1 MHIPTLKQLIEAMS
15 GTEFYDKLTDPNF
28 KYESLFQ
35 VKIPL
40 EFINADKNIKTD
52 LTLKVPIN
60 MSRLDRYVNSYIEI
74 PADLKKK
81 YDTYAFWYNNFNKM
95 IFDSLDE
102 SDACLFL
109 SACAFCSANTA
120 LDQNILEGAKLFS
133 AVTDDFDRGAEGIK
147 DLQAISSTISD
158 NNSNENL
165 AQLKQ
170 YVDRGSYYAALL
182 APKADYKG
190 GTVMQGARKGQNDV
204 FSEITVSNAKI
215 PNFNMFVRY
224 YLSHNG
230 KVTKQQVMH
239 DVKNNI
245 IKIGG
250 TKINSFFMNL
260 LEPDYKWKKGEG
272 IEITPATIDRWMI
285 RVFFHEPLVQIV
297 DELVENGIIQSDDAS
312 AKVKAKD
319 TSGQAAEKHRKNIGA
334 KRDKIINTLVMN
346 LFGDDIVRQNIV
358 RLMNQ
363 EAQKAGLNAQ
373 QLQALAWVQVREEFG
388 EPKAKFA
395 KFEDVMDFAQET
407 TRKIFEMNKD
417 LEFIKAVG
425 EPMKG
430 KFNDA
435 IKTIRILAL
444 SPRFKFK
451 NEKDV
456 TDTIENRLNYEKV
469 YYMPPKEA
477 GKAKSAKTW
486 LQTRIA
492 LKDNNTEA
500 DIFILSQSK
509 KKPVVKITGLDRK
522 NTLRKAVDWILANV

>member
-1 MHIPTLKQLIEAMS
+1 MPYITDLLEAMS

-28 KYESLFQ
+28 KYENLFQ

-40 EFINADKNIKTD
+40 EFINSNKNIKTD

-60 MSRLDRYVNSYIEI
+60 MKRLDRYVNSYIEL

-81 YDTYAFWYNNFNKM
+81 YDAYAFWYNNFNKL
-95 IFDSLDE
+95 IFNSMDE

-109 SACAFCSANTA
+109 AACAFSSANTA

-147 DLQAISSTISD
+147 DLQSISSTISD
-158 NNSNENL
+158 NNSNVNL
-165 AQLKQ
+165 GQLKQ

-182 APKADYKG
+182 APKSDYKG

-230 KVTKQQVMH
+230 KVTKGQVMS
-239 DVKNNI
+239 DIKSNV

-260 LEPDYKWKKGEG
+260 IEPDYKWKKADG

-297 DELVENGIIQSDDAS
+297 DELVEAGIIQSDSDS
-312 AKVKAKD
+312 AKIKPSD
-319 TSGQAAEKHRKNIGA
+319 SPERSAEKHKKNIGN
-334 KRDKIINTLVMN
+334 KREKIINTLIMN
-346 LFGDDIVRQNIV
+346 LFGDDVVRQNIV
-358 RLMNQ
+358 RLMNK
-363 EAQKAGLNAQ
+363 EAIKAGLNAQ
-373 QLQALAWVQVREEFG
+373 QLQALAWVQIREEFG
-388 EPKAKFA
+388 EPKAKFS
-395 KFEDVMDFAQET
+395 KFEDVMDFATET
-407 TRKIFEMNKD
+407 TNKIFEINQD
-417 LEFIKAVG
+417 LAFIKAVG

-451 NEKDV
+451 NAKDV

-477 GKAKSAKTW
+477 GKAKSAKSW

-509 KKPVVKITGLDRK
+509 KKPVISVTGTDRK
-522 NTLRKAVDWILANV
+522 TTLRKAVDWILTNI

>member
-1 MHIPTLKQLIEAMS
+1 MRYITELLEAMS

-28 KYESLFQ
+28 KYENLFQ

-40 EFINADKNIKTD
+40 EFINKDKNIKTD

-60 MSRLDRYVNSYIEI
+60 MKRLDRYVNSYIEL

-81 YDTYAFWYNNFNKM
+81 YDAYAFWYNNFNKM
-95 IFDSLDE
+95 IFDSMDE

-109 SACAFCSANTA
+109 AACAFTSANTA

-147 DLQAISSTISD
+147 DLTDIASSVSD
-158 NNSNENL
+158 NNSNDNL
-165 AQLKQ
+165 GKLKQ
-170 YVDRGSYYAALL
+170 YVDRGSFYAALL

-224 YLSHNG
+224 YLTHNG
-230 KVTKQQVMH
+230 KVTKQQVMN
-239 DVKNNI
+239 DVRTNV
-245 IKIGG
+245 IKVGG

-297 DELVENGIIQSDDAS
+297 DELVEADVVQSDNDS
-312 AKVKAKD
+312 AKVKPTD
-319 TSGQAAEKHRKNIGA
+319 TPEKAADKHKKNIGA
-334 KRDKIINTLVMN
+334 KRDKIINTLIMN
-346 LFGDDIVRQNIV
+346 LFGDDVVRQNIV

-388 EPKAKFA
+388 EPKAKFS
-395 KFEDVMDFAQET
+395 KFEDVMDFATET
-407 TRKIFEMNKD
+407 TKKIFEMNQD
-417 LEFIKAVG
+417 LAFIKAVG
-425 EPMKG
+425 QPMKG
-430 KFNDA
+430 KFNEA

-451 NEKDV
+451 NPKDV
-456 TDTIENRLNYEKV
+456 TDTIENRGAYEKV

-500 DIFILSQSK
+500 DVFILTQSK

-522 NTLRKAVDWILANV
+522 DTLRKSVQWILANV